1 MSFTSS
7 KGSQG
12 SECSALQQEKLAR
25 EQWDSPVSRELR
37 ERGGVGRPLN
47 SFFLLSLIRLS
58 DLRKGWTQSL
68 KPDKQDVHRPS
79 PTGHSAPGLQVC
91 DLTIFTYSDIL
102 LTH

>member
-37 ERGGVGRPLN
+37 ERGRGGGGAAA
-47 SFFLLSLIRLS
+47 SELILFAVFN
-58 DLRKGWTQSL
+58 KT
-68 KPDKQDVHRPS
+68 V
-79 PTGHSAPGLQVC
+79 
-91 DLTIFTYSDIL
+91 
-102 LTH
+102 

>member
-37 ERGGVGRPLN
+37 ERGRGGGAVRPLN

-68 KPDKQDVHRPS
+68 KPNRMLTGLSHRAQCPWT
-79 PTGHSAPGLQVC
+79 TGL
-91 DLTIFTYSDIL
+91 
-102 LTH
+102 

>member
-37 ERGGVGRPLN
+37 ERGRGGGGRPLN

-68 KPDKQDVHRPS
+68 KPDKQDAHRPLPQGTVPLDYRS
-79 PTGHSAPGLQVC
+79 VT
-91 DLTIFTYSDIL
+91 
-102 LTH
+102 